1 MANDTI
7 QNLLGSLQ
15 AQIKDLGGLEDP
27 LSAGPI
33 DKDLSITTGNKTV
46 KVFDVPVTLDASL
59 DAKVAALA
67 AGAVPDSPFGTT
79 ALTAVDGT
87 QYTTLTID
95 GKITASGKA
104 DTKVDSIAVS
114 ASGSAK
120 ADFSYKHF
128 ARFAGNT
135 KRLDAL
141 IQLATTSVLP
151 QAADVRKLTDGELLD
166 FLATLNVD
174 FGLQATLGKEADV
187 SSVITL
193 LENLGDGISVPF
205 KAHISFSANAAF
217 GLSLY
222 ELTHVTVARAATTNN
237 GFVRIRLERAHR
249 SRIAFGTTIDVSI
262 AYDATAGPQALL
274 DKVYA
279 LIPQPQVIETI
290 KKIAAAPADW
300 EGFKK
305 QITGRAVD
313 VVARLVNDTGW
324 KNAAEASDTVK
335 NLIALSKRIVDAY
348 KGLDQK
354 VQSIVE
360 HVLARFTPDGL
371 AKVKPIIQQIAAIK
385 PAEFKLTSLLDANGL
400 LPAQAQQVI
409 QWIEVL
415 TGKDVEELLVS
426 GTVKEELTR
435 AVAAAKQVLA
445 FLDGGAS
452 KPVLDEIHKL
462 LDDTGIKGIVDWLS
476 KNATDL
482 ATLQAKADKTIADF
496 VTRLVGKAFDSLSA
510 DDVKKIQ
517 TFAANVE
524 KLLKA
529 PEDLKARLQKGINKL
544 KGTIGFSTATEI
556 SRVSE
561 WSAIVDVEIDPKNN
575 DVADATSLLLTGA
588 FADFLAQLDKA
599 KPDAYLIH
607 EILLTSRHLRT
618 SGATISFPFLR
629 FKQETQERTITEE
642 TISVTEDDANNVLRE
657 GHYFGGAVIRR
668 QIDTRT
674 SEGGAWVRIA
684 AIGKGTNI
692 NALYDNVEPA
702 IRLTY
707 VREDTNTTDSSRQS
721 IINLLGEL
729 SFGPALVAVPK
740 TLVGKQTRFSLEVE
754 LEADALAAFKDN
766 NTEAD
771 WNDDVLNAAHRWF
784 LDADR
789 TNDQDKKAGP
799 QMADTVRNDK
809 DFRKLWVFFP
819 PNDDF
824 VNKFGT
830 TLIDPT
836 NGNKNFKRQFG
847 PLQDLMMLRS
857 RVFIGFNKYDANQAT
872 SPDPGALRRA
882 NKAGS
887 ILFRTGE
894 DGWQP
899 PLFNFWFVIGR
910 LKRVKA
916 DVLKN
921 ARLVTTI
928 RSRATDKDNWSDP
941 QMFAITGISTDNLKV

>member
-1 MANDTI
+1 MADDTI

-15 AQIKDLGGLEDP
+15 AKIKDLGGLEDP

-33 DKDLSITTGNKTV
+33 DKDLSVTTGDKTV
-46 KVFDVPVTLDASL
+46 KVFDVPVTIDASL
-59 DAKVAALA
+59 EAKVAALA
-67 AGAVPDSPFGTT
+67 AGAVPDSPFGTGVLK
-79 ALTAVDGT
+79 ALDGT
-87 QYTTLTID
+87 QYTTLTIG
-95 GKITASGKA
+95 GKITASGKV
-104 DTKVDSIAVS
+104 DTKVSTLAVS

-128 ARFAGNT
+128 ARFDSGT

-141 IQLATTSVLP
+141 IKLATTSMLP
-151 QAADVRKLTDGELLD
+151 QAADVQKLTDGELLD
-166 FLATLNVD
+166 FAATLNVD

-187 SSVITL
+187 ASVITI
-193 LENLGDGISVPF
+193 LENLGGGISAPF

-222 ELTHVTVARAATTNN
+222 ELTHLTVARAATTKD
-237 GFVRIRLERAHR
+237 GFVRIRLERVHR
-249 SRIAFGTTIDVSI
+249 NRIAFGTTIDVSI

-300 EGFKK
+300 EDFKK

-313 VVARLVNDTGW
+313 IVARLVDDTGW
-324 KNAAEASDTVK
+324 KDAAEASDTVK

-354 VQSIVE
+354 VQSVVE

-371 AKVKPIIQQIAAIK
+371 ANVKPIIKQIAAIK
-385 PAEFKLTSLLDANGL
+385 PEEFKLTSLLDANGL

-409 QWIEVL
+409 HWIEVL
-415 TGKDVEELLVS
+415 TGEDVEELLVS
-426 GTVKEELTR
+426 GTVKEQLTR
-435 AVAAAKQVLA
+435 AVDAAKQILA
-445 FLDGGAS
+445 FLDGGAA

-462 LDDTGIKGIVDWLS
+462 LDETGVKGVVDWLS

-496 VTRLVGKAFDSLSA
+496 VTRLVGKAFDSLSD

-529 PEDLKARLQKGINKL
+529 PEDLKAKLQKGINKL
-544 KGTIGFSTATEI
+544 KGTVGFSTATEI

-561 WSAIVDVEIDPKNN
+561 WSAICDVEIDPKNN
-575 DVADATSLLLTGA
+575 DAANATKLLLTGA
-588 FADFLAQLDKA
+588 FADFLAKLNDA
-599 KPDAYLIH
+599 SPDAFLIH
-607 EILLTSRHLRT
+607 EILFTSRHLRT
-618 SGATISFPFLR
+618 SSATISFPFLG
-629 FKQETQERTITEE
+629 FHQETEERTISEE

-668 QIDTRT
+668 KIDTRS

-684 AIGKGTNI
+684 ATGKQIDI
-692 NALYDNVEPA
+692 NALYDNVEPTM
-702 IRLTY
+702 RLTY

-721 IINLLGEL
+721 IIDLLGEL
-729 SFGPALVAVPK
+729 SFGPALVGVPK
-740 TLVGKQTRFSLEVE
+740 TLVGKQTRFSLEIE

-799 QMADTVRNDK
+799 QMADIVRNDK

-819 PNDDF
+819 PNTDF

-836 NGNKNFKRQFG
+836 NANKNFKRQFG
-847 PLQDLMMLRS
+847 PLQDLMSLRHP
-857 RVFIGFNKYDANQAT
+857 VFVGFKNYDANKAT
-872 SPDPGALRRA
+872 SPDPGMLRKA
-882 NKAGS
+882 NKAAS

-894 DGWQP
+894 EGWQP
-899 PLFNFWFVIGR
+899 PLFNFWFVLGR

-928 RSRATDKDNWSDP
+928 RSRANDNDNWSDP
-941 QMFAITGISTDNLKV
+941 QMFALTGISTDNLKI